1 MYALL
6 ISHKWG
12 RLSCNLFNGTVK
24 VRKSNK
30 NKIIMG
36 PATSPG
42 LLHYQFDK
50 ETIQQYIMPEQI
62 YCQTIENAGGVPYQ
76 LIFGT
81 EIGAGCYRNIGDGV
95 KSLFDIQPF
104 EFTETLYMRMIEK
117 IIPLNENIP
126 PDPLETRR
134 RIINRQIQNY
144 RAEILLQFSNG
155 EKKWIKDTS
164 VPLIDDTTGKVI
176 GLNGI
181 FFDISEQKQI
191 YLDLEKARDKATES
205 DRLKTAFLN
214 NLSHEI
220 RTPLNAIVGFTTL
233 MGESANFAENRM
245 EFMDIITHSSDHL
258 LEIVDDIV
266 EISKIEAKIVKLTYK
281 EINLN
286 DMLQR
291 LYDRFKPLADEKNII
306 LKYNPKI
313 YDEEIIIVTDGY
325 KLFQSLKNLISNAI
339 KFTREGQVEFGFC
352 LLDKIQFYVSDTGI
366 GIGKEHQLNIFSSFY
381 QAESSS
387 TQRYDG
393 TGLGLTIA
401 RAYIELLGGKIWFSS
416 EPGKGSL
423 FCFNIPD
430 SRK

>member
-1 MYALL
+1 
-6 ISHKWG
+6 
-12 RLSCNLFNGTVK
+12 
-24 VRKSNK
+24 
-30 NKIIMG
+30 MG
-36 PATSPG
+36 PATSPD
-42 LLHYQFDK
+42 LLHYQ
-50 ETIQQYIMPEQI
+50 EVEQQRLTPEHV

-76 LIFGT
+76 LLFGP
-81 EIGAGCYRNIGDGV
+81 EIGTGWYRNIGYGI
-95 KSLFDIQPF
+95 KSLFNVPPF
-104 EFTETLYMRMIEK
+104 EFTEALYLRMIEK
-117 IIPLNENIP
+117 IIPLNEDIP
-126 PDPLETRR
+126 ADPTETRR
-134 RIINRQIQNY
+134 RIINRQIQNCN
-144 RAEILLQFSNG
+144 AEILLRFSSG

-164 VPLIDDTTGKVI
+164 VPMIDNKTGNVI

-233 MGESANFAENRM
+233 LGEIGNLNENGM

-266 EISKIEAKIVKLTYK
+266 EISKIEAKIVRLTNK
-281 EINLN
+281 EINLSE
-286 DMLQR
+286 MLQR
-291 LYDRFKPLADEKNII
+291 LYIRFKPMADEKNVI
-306 LKYNPKI
+306 LKYNPEI

-352 LLDKIQFYVSDTGI
+352 ILDKIQFYVSDTGI
-366 GIGKEHQLNIFSSFY
+366 GIGKEHQQNIFSSFY

-387 TQRYDG
+387 TRRYDG
-393 TGLGLTIA
+393 TGLGLSIA
-401 RAYIELLGGKIWFSS
+401 RAYVELLGGKIWFSS
-416 EPGKGSL
+416 EKGKGSL

-430 SRK
+430 TRQLSKSIN

>member
-1 MYALL
+1 
-6 ISHKWG
+6 
-12 RLSCNLFNGTVK
+12 
-24 VRKSNK
+24 
-30 NKIIMG
+30 MG
-36 PATSPG
+36 PATSPDI
-42 LLHYQFDK
+42 LHYQ
-50 ETIQQYIMPEQI
+50 EVEQQCVTPEQI
-62 YCQTIENAGGVPYQ
+62 YCKTIENAGGVPYQ
-76 LIFGT
+76 LLFGPEVGT
-81 EIGAGCYRNIGDGV
+81 GWYRKIGYGI
-95 KSLFDIQPF
+95 KSMFDVPPF
-104 EFTETLYMRMIEK
+104 EFTESLYLRMIEK
-117 IIPLNENIP
+117 IIPLTADIH
-126 PDPLETRR
+126 PDPKETRR
-134 RIINRQIQNY
+134 RIINRRIQNY
-144 RAEILLQFSNG
+144 NAEILLRFSNG

-164 VPLIDDTTGKVI
+164 VPLIDDKTGIII

-191 YLDLEKARDKATES
+191 DIDLEKARDKATES

-233 MGESANFAENRM
+233 LGESGNLNENGM

-266 EISKIEAKIVKLTYK
+266 EISKIEAKIVRLTCK

-286 DMLQR
+286 ELLQR
-291 LYDRFKPLADEKNII
+291 LYIRFKPLADEKNII
-306 LKYNPKI
+306 LKYNPEI

-339 KFTREGQVEFGFC
+339 KFTREGQIEFGFC

-366 GIGKEHQLNIFSSFY
+366 GIGEEHQQNIFSSFY

-387 TQRYDG
+387 TKSYDG
-393 TGLGLTIA
+393 TGLGLSIA
-401 RAYIELLGGKIWFSS
+401 RAYVELLGSKIWFSS
-416 EPGKGSL
+416 EQGKGSL

-430 SRK
+430 TRQ